1 MNVLDSRILGPTNC
15 FIQKITE
22 PGEVV
27 FETRKAAAGFLPL
40 AEHMAH
46 RVKVKDLKLSK
57 AKMRARGGT
66 HHIAVH
72 SQKGAVQIGDTPGEV
87 ELGDALLFHNA
98 NRDGGGFA
106 VSGRMGKQVFSSA
119 ELRDQAVFTHAFGL
133 PGRYEWAD
141 ANGSGVEGVIIVEND
156 PAEGKRGAERAIE
169 RMSEGAL
176 VHIVGDK
183 VKPKELRIATGQ
195 TVFFAVEDTDGITI
209 TDKTLLKKGKG
220 KGKTA
225 Y

>member
-169 RMSEGAL
+169 RMSEGVL

-220 KGKTA
+220 KGKIA

>member
-141 ANGSGVEGVIIVEND
+141 ANG
-156 PAEGKRGAERAIE
+156 
-169 RMSEGAL
+169 
-176 VHIVGDK
+176 
-183 VKPKELRIATGQ
+183 
-195 TVFFAVEDTDGITI
+195 
-209 TDKTLLKKGKG
+209 
-220 KGKTA
+220 
-225 Y
+225 